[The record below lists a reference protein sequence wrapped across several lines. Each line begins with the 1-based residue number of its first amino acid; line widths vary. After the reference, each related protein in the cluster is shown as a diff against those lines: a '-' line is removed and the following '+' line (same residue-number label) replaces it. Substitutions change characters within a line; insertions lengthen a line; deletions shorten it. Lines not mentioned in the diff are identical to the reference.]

1 MPKYILS
8 LISTRR
14 LPRSHVS
21 LLANP
26 TKLCPRQRA
35 PPNRL
40 PGLRPRQHPPRQLF
54 CTGPNRALG
63 VTAGCG
69 DGPVRDVTATCGLN
83 RRRGVSGEAGA
94 LVLLVPRYARWGQ
107 GTA

>member
-40 PGLRPRQHPPRQLF
+40 PELRPREHPPRRLI
-54 CTGPNRALG
+54 CSGSNWELG
-63 VTAGCG
+63 TLRGW
-69 DGPVRDVTATCGLN
+69 PVWAVMVTCGLN
-83 RRRGVSGEAGA
+83 RCRGVSGEARA
-94 LVLLVPRYARWGQ
+94 PVLLVLR
-107 GTA
+107 